1 MGGKSARTGGS
12 AVIPE
17 DLIAVARGL
26 ARGFVGGARGRPRQT
41 DLCRATSAAYYA
53 MFHTLAR
60 CCADTLVGA
69 TPAIRNGP
77 AWTQTYRALEHGYAK
92 NQCVR
97 PAINRFPPEIREFAK
112 AFSDMQRLRHIADYA
127 PQTEFIRH
135 ETLSE
140 IDYVERIIAD
150 FATAPAADRRAFSV
164 YVLLRIRTD

>member
-1 MGGKSARTGGS
+1 M
-12 AVIPE
+12 IPE

-112 AFSDMQRLRHIADYA
+112 AFADMQRLRHIADYA
-127 PQTEFIRH
+127 PQTDFHRYA
-135 ETLSE
+135 TLRE
-140 IDYVERIIAD
+140 IDYVERVIAN
-150 FATAPAADRRAFSV
+150 FANAPVSDRRAFSV
-164 YVLLRIRTD
+164 YVLLRVRVD